1 MGFFS
6 KKPADEARKKLAP
19 LQVEIAELKV
29 EVEDLEKQVRVAW
42 GKKWSSTHM
51 ADRRRASA
59 TDGDRTPGRP
69 VLGLDLREQIL
80 TLDLKRKKDQLDQ
93 LFEQE
98 RQLKELI
105 DR

>member
-1 MGFFS
+1 
-6 KKPADEARKKLAP
+6 
-19 LQVEIAELKV
+19 
-29 EVEDLEKQVRVAW
+29 
-42 GKKWSSTHM
+42 
-51 ADRRRASA
+51 
-59 TDGDRTPGRP
+59 